1 MSQKLVGAAR
11 KTALHE
17 IHGWAEVADR
27 DAIRKTYH
35 FGSFSE
41 AWAFM
46 SEVALLAARLD
57 HYPEMFNS
65 NNRVELI
72 LSTNEVEALTDLD
85 LAFARAVDELAP
97 RRDRTR

>member
-17 IHGWAEVADR
+17 IHGWAEVVDR

-41 AWAFM
+41 AWGFM
-46 SEVALLAARLD
+46 SEVALLAARLG
-57 HYPEMFNS
+57 HYPEIFNS

-85 LAFARAVDELAP
+85 VAFARAVDELAP
-97 RRDRTR
+97 RRDRGR